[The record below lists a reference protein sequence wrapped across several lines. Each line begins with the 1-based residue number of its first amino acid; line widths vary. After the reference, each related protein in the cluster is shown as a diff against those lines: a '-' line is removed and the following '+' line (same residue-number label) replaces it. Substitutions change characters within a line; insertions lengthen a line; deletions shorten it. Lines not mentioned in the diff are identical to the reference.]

1 MRIPFVGSSATAR
14 SLNAD
19 AERSVNC
26 FLEYD
31 QGNPRAPIA
40 LYGTPGLVL
49 RATLG
54 TSPVRGVLVC
64 GSYAYW
70 VGGNTVYR
78 MDTAYAVTTL
88 GTIGTAS
95 GRVGL
100 AQNGTEVLIVDGAT
114 GWIATSTTLTQITD
128 VDFPN
133 GVTKATC
140 QDGYFLVNGDGSGST
155 YWNETPNTGTA
166 WNGLDFGTAEGSPDA
181 SVGILS
187 DHRELWVFGTQ
198 STEIWVNTGDAD
210 ALFQRSGNTFI
221 EQGTASGDT
230 VTAMNNTVYWLGKGR
245 DGQGIVFRAEGYQPR
260 RISTHALEHAILGYA
275 TISDAFAFCFQMA
288 GHSFYALT
296 FPTADAT
303 WLYDA
308 ATEQWFEWAW
318 RDPADNTLHRHR
330 ASCCVF
336 FNGQHLVGDR
346 ETGEVYSLDLDTYTD
361 AGDPIKRIR
370 ATQTTHAGGKRL
382 FFGQLTVDME
392 TGVGLTSG
400 QGSAPLLMLRYSN
413 DGGHTWSNEKTC
425 SLGAIGAYGAR
436 AKFGPSG
443 SAKGGRVW
451 EISLTDPVRFA
462 VFGADVD
469 VEAGT

>member
-1 MRIPFVGSSATAR
+1 MKIPFVGASATAR
-14 SLNAD
+14 SLNAN

-26 FLEYD
+26 FLEMD
-31 QGNPRAPIA
+31 NGNPRAPIA
-40 LYGTPGLVL
+40 LYGTPGMVL

-54 TSPVRGVLVC
+54 TAPVRGALVC

-70 VGGNTVYR
+70 VAGNTVYR

-88 GTIGTAS
+88 GTIGTSS

-100 AQNGTEVLIVDGAT
+100 AQNGAEVLIVDGAA
-114 GWIATSTTLTQITD
+114 GWIATSSALTQITD
-128 VDFPN
+128 VDFPA
-133 GVTKATC
+133 GVTKAAC
-140 QDGYFLVNGDGSGST
+140 QDGYFLVNGDGTGRT
-155 YWNETPNTGTA
+155 YWNETPNTGSA

-187 DHRELWVFGTQ
+187 DHRELWIFGTQ
-198 STEIWVNTGDAD
+198 SAEIWVNTGDAD

-221 EQGTASGDT
+221 EQGTVSGDT
-230 VTAMNNTVYWLGKGR
+230 AQAMNNTVYWLGKGR

-260 RISTHALEHAILGYA
+260 RISTHALEHAILGYS
-275 TISDAFAFCFQMA
+275 TIADAFAFCFQMA
-288 GHSFYALT
+288 GHSFYALS
-296 FPTADAT
+296 FPTADTT

-308 ATEQWFEWAW
+308 ATEQWVEWLW
-318 RDPADNTLHRHR
+318 RDPADSALHRHR
-330 ASCCVF
+330 ANCAVF
-336 FNGQHLVGDR
+336 FNGQHLVGDW
-346 ETGEVYSLDLDTYTD
+346 ETGEVYGLDLDTYTD

-370 ATQTTHAGGKRL
+370 ATQTTIAAKRL

-400 QGSAPLLMLRYSN
+400 QGSAPLLMLRYSS
-413 DGGHTWSNEKTC
+413 DGGHTWSNEKTA
-425 SLGAIGAYGAR
+425 SIGAIGNYGAR
-436 AKFGPSG
+436 VRFGPSG
-443 SAKGGRVW
+443 SARGGRVW
-451 EISLTDPVRFA
+451 EISCTDPVRFA

>member
-187 DHRELWVFGTQ
+187 DHRELWIFGTQ
-198 STEIWVNTGDAD
+198 SAEIWVNTGDAD

-221 EQGTASGDT
+221 EQGAASGDT
-230 VTAMNNTVYWLGKGR
+230 VQAMNNTVYWLGKGK

-308 ATEQWFEWAW
+308 ATEQWVEWLW
-318 RDPADNTLHRHR
+318 RDSADNLLHRHR
-330 ASCCVF
+330 SNCCVF
-336 FNGQHLVGDR
+336 FNGQHLVGDW

-370 ATQTTHAGGKRL
+370 ATQATHAGGKRL
-382 FFGQLTVDME
+382 FFGQLTIDME

-413 DGGHTWSNEKTC
+413 DGGHTWSNEKTA
-425 SLGAIGAYGAR
+425 SIGAIGNYGAR
-436 AKFGPSG
+436 VRFGPSG
-443 SAKGGRVW
+443 SARGGRVW
-451 EISLTDPVRFA
+451 EISMTDPVKFA